1 MLRHLGGVL
10 GEQVGLHHVLD
21 GLDGSAVLSDFDHL
35 EAQAD
40 ALVGLV
46 ALEVSL
52 EHCCGVL
59 RTGGRVDLVDE
70 LLQRGAEVGE
80 NLDETELRRVVGGDG
95 FLKVDHKAS
104 ELSIVELGN

>member
-1 MLRHLGGVL
+1 M
-10 GEQVGLHHVLD
+10 GLHHVLD
-21 GLDGSAVLSDFDHL
+21 GLDGGTVLCYFDHL

-70 LLQRGAEVGE
+70 LLQRGAEVGKD
-80 NLDETELRRVVGGDG
+80 LDETELRRVVGGDG
-95 FLKVDHKAS
+95 FLKVD
-104 ELSIVELGN
+104 VEAGDLRVVQLGDRE

>member
-1 MLRHLGGVL
+1 MYLASRY
-10 GEQVGLHHVLD
+10 
-21 GLDGSAVLSDFDHL
+21 FDHL

-59 RTGGRVDLVDE
+59 RTGGRIDLVDE
-70 LLQRGAEVGE
+70 LLQRGAEVGKD
-80 NLDETELRRVVGGDG
+80 LDETELRRVVGGDG
-95 FLKVDHKAS
+95 FLKVD
-104 ELSIVELGN
+104 VEAGDLRVVQLGDRE